1 MSKKEILS
9 QDDWEKQLE
18 WRLLNV
24 VWTDKY
30 GIRHALW
37 NKGVAQN
44 YNIVKYE
51 YYNWILENRKEL
63 LEL

>member
-9 QDDWEKQLE
+9 QHDWAKQLE
-18 WRLLNV
+18 WRLLSV

-37 NKGVAQN
+37 DKSDGQD
-44 YNIVKYE
+44 YTKTTSE

>member
-37 NKGVAQN
+37 NKSVAQN